1 MDVLYIYI
9 YIYMH
14 EYMMIQ
20 DKGKWWL
27 QVQDQV
33 LGYWPESIFT
43 DLASTATEVTWGG
56 EIFDAGNEGHHTS
69 TQMGSGHFASE
80 GYGKASSF
88 RNIQYIDGSGKLI
101 DPGQQL
107 VPSATKSSCY
117 SISVT
122 NDKNGGNGTVF
133 YFGGP
138 GYSAVCP

>member
-1 MDVLYIYI
+1 MFYIYI

-56 EIFDAGNEGHHTS
+56 EIFDAGNEGHHT
-69 TQMGSGHFASE
+69 E
-80 GYGKASSF
+80 GERTF
-88 RNIQYIDGSGKLI
+88 
-101 DPGQQL
+101 
-107 VPSATKSSCY
+107 CE
-117 SISVT
+117 
-122 NDKNGGNGTVF
+122 
-133 YFGGP
+133 
-138 GYSAVCP
+138 